1 MPKAVQVV
9 QQAAAQ
15 VVQQAA
21 QQVVAQ
27 VEELLVV
34 APDRLAGEC
43 PARVDQC
50 RVPAKGHPCRDN
62 PRPGKGAPSASPVAL
77 HLDKVCLGKK
87 ARQEIRPEHKG
98 LAPSGSRRGW
108 APVPHQD
115 QARQGRRPGREAI
128 DFSPSYR

>member
-9 QQAAAQ
+9 QQAA
-15 VVQQAA
+15 
-21 QQVVAQ
+21 AQ

-77 HLDKVCLGKK
+77 HLDKACLGRK
-87 ARQEIRPEHKG
+87 ARQEIQAEHKG
-98 LAPSGSRRGW
+98 PARPCRHRGW
-108 APVPHQD
+108 APAPHRD
-115 QARQGRRPGREAI
+115 QAPQGRRPDRGAI
-128 DFSPSYR
+128 DSSLSYR